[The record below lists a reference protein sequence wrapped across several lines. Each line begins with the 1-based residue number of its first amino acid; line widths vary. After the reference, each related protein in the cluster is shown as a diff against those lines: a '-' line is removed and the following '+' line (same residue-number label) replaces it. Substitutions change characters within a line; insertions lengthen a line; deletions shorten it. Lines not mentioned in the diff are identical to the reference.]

1 MFKSISYYFNGFTI
15 LNYVFVKYSQNELKL
30 AKSKFIEHWSMSA
43 LLKWVVPEALVE
55 LTTSFFG
62 RISSSLIT
70 EREQPSHLHLAEQVS
85 RECIQAASKTQSG
98 HRAGSVRSFSKG
110 LKAVL
115 SACCCLHDEG
125 RWGRERLW
133 DQALSSGTWSYS
145 RYMPSTCIWKHR
157 WVAEVCPAN
166 HSCIAF

>member
-15 LNYVFVKYSQNELKL
+15 LNYVCVKYSQNELKL

-70 EREQPSHLHLAEQVS
+70 EREQPPRLHLAEQVS
-85 RECIQAASKTQSG
+85 RMYSGCLQNPIWSQGWQCQVLLERTQG
-98 HRAGSVRSFSKG
+98 CPVC
-110 LKAVL
+110 LLL
-115 SACCCLHDEG
+115 STW
-125 RWGRERLW
+125 WG
-133 DQALSSGTWSYS
+133 QMG
-145 RYMPSTCIWKHR
+145 
-157 WVAEVCPAN
+157 
-166 HSCIAF
+166 